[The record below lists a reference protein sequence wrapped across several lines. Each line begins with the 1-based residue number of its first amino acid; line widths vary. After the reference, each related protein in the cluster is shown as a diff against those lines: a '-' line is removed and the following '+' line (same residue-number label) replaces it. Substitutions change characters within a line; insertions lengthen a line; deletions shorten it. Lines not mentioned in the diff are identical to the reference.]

1 MAFSRVETT
10 VVDVGQGQCTF
21 TRIYDDSTPPEL
33 VHTLLFDCGTD
44 KSSPTTD
51 SNIQWIADSLQLM
64 DTPTID
70 LLVFSHSDNDHISL
84 MYDLINAYK
93 GKKKLKILSTW
104 YAGDP
109 DFYTKNTFN
118 ILDYLTSY
126 CKSFTTPDFN
136 ESQYDSSKHGWDT
149 PPMWISADKTVQ
161 VSMLMGNVIDNQ
173 PGIFKLTAFGK
184 VAEKKNRVSIVCA
197 LMHGTRTLLIC
208 GDATNRTMAWT
219 NYYFGTDSFTNALMI
234 TLPHH
239 GSRSTGLNVS
249 SAQVANKKS
258 IDVVKTF
265 ATLASAKTL
274 TVSAYAL
281 HGHPSIDLI
290 NYFSP
295 TTVSTATLKDTRL
308 SDDSH
313 FTVCNVDVPL
323 HLSTTLAKVTED
335 YHTLNS
341 ETNLFATYY
350 YSEVAKFSYQF
361 KAVSMSAPAKFK
373 ATKAPAINPHACWVY
388 TTTTGGGNT
397 VRGYK
402 AMPATSTSKFTSDGT
417 VPETVSGGAKGAF
430 VTNED
435 RPLPPHPSELFPSP
449 PEDLPDRHASRSSTR
464 AATASAAWSLA
475 RMRTFR

>member
-1 MAFSRVETT
+1 
-10 VVDVGQGQCTF
+10 
-21 TRIYDDSTPPEL
+21 
-33 VHTLLFDCGTD
+33 
-44 KSSPTTD
+44 
-51 SNIQWIADSLQLM
+51 
-64 DTPTID
+64 
-70 LLVFSHSDNDHISL
+70 
-84 MYDLINAYK
+84 
-93 GKKKLKILSTW
+93 
-104 YAGDP
+104 
-109 DFYTKNTFN
+109 
-118 ILDYLTSY
+118 
-126 CKSFTTPDFN
+126 
-136 ESQYDSSKHGWDT
+136 
-149 PPMWISADKTVQ
+149 
-161 VSMLMGNVIDNQ
+161 
-173 PGIFKLTAFGK
+173 
-184 VAEKKNRVSIVCA
+184 
-197 LMHGTRTLLIC
+197 MHGTRTLLIC

-449 PEDLPDRHASRSSTR
+449 PEDLPDRHASRSSTQ